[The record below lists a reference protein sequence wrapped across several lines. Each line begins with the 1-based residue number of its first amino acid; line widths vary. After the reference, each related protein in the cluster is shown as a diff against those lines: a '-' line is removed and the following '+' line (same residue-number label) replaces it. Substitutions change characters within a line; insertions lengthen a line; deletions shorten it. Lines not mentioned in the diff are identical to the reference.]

1 MSEKML
7 IVFIL
12 SIFVLGCTSPP
23 SNTSVEKP
31 LEPIPLKLGRL
42 GFTVYDVGETSDPV
56 LGGMMLLSM
65 DLAVN
70 ASEVERQLDEG
81 FRAMHLKNNS
91 KDFYLIELSLGEQ
104 VFFFGTKGM
113 DLSSYVSGEIN
124 QSDWGGRNKKTMEE
138 FYARIEPLLDT
149 EDFQAFPF

>member
-56 LGGMMLLSM
+56 LGRMMLLSM

-81 FRAMHLKNNS
+81 FKAMHLKNNS
-91 KDFYLIELSLGEQ
+91 KDFYLIELSLDEQ
-104 VFFFGTKGM
+104 VFFFGTNGI
-113 DLSSYVSGEIN
+113 DLSSYVSGEI
-124 QSDWGGRNKKTMEE
+124 
-138 FYARIEPLLDT
+138 
-149 EDFQAFPF
+149 